1 MKTVFEMKQMDSKV
15 ETGGFVLTNSFDT
28 LFIKAKKRIILNLVV
43 GSNTFNRIKLKKDYQ
58 IKHVEEQTSLFVV
71 DSVGR
76 VKKVVS
82 ADYVNV
88 GHTDN
93 KYEVQWDYYRKS
105 DPFVMEVLPCAT
117 PESNRELMVLSI
129 LTGPNGKK
137 RELPYKNVHSVPV
150 KKNRNNE
157 LVRLVAHC
165 REVLGFQNLGFKR
178 EGTTTI
184 MELYRNRGGGSLWL
198 RRSAPGMHG
207 FFYSNKV
214 TPLTEQEENELVD
227 LSSEVMLK
235 WRYLDGIKGELN
247 LTEHFGLEF

>member
-1 MKTVFEMKQMDSKV
+1 MKTVFEMNQMDSKV
-15 ETGGFVLTNSFDT
+15 ETNGFILKTSFDT

-58 IKHVEEQTSLFVV
+58 INHVEGQSSLFIV
-71 DSVGR
+71 DCAGR
-76 VKKVVS
+76 VEKVVIT
-82 ADYVNV
+82 DYVNNE
-88 GHTDN
+88 N
-93 KYEVQWDYYRKS
+93 KYEVDWDYNRKS
-105 DPFVMEVLPCAT
+105 DPFVMEILPCAV
-117 PESNRELMVLSI
+117 PESNRELVILSI

-165 REVLGFQNLGFKR
+165 REVLGFQNISFRR

-198 RRSAPGMHG
+198 KRSAPGVHG